1 MTVQG
6 KVNYLDTS
14 FLDILP
20 LQRNWHQSLANLWEM
35 MEMKKEKSASMLF
48 WEEVN
53 NRSNSVKHFPEAVWK
68 MRGHF
73 SVGKVNSFCVCV
85 LNDLFPCLY
94 SYEKYPPPLPSRV
107 GRSWIWKRTVLVTE
121 CCQKLLI
128 RRKFQTACVCSR
140 RVKCCRSFSVRTSCE
155 FVWTAYWWCM
165 TTPRP
170 IHWEKGLTRQ
180 KWSCRTAM
188 APRF

>member
-35 MEMKKEKSASMLF
+35 MKKEKSASLF

-94 SYEKYPPPLPSRV
+94 SYEKYPPPPPQQ
-107 GRSWIWKRTVLVTE
+107 G
-121 CCQKLLI
+121 
-128 RRKFQTACVCSR
+128 
-140 RVKCCRSFSVRTSCE
+140 
-155 FVWTAYWWCM
+155 
-165 TTPRP
+165 
-170 IHWEKGLTRQ
+170 WEKLNMETNSSCNWMLPETFDKAQVPVFVAVGLFLSGQVASLSGRRIGGVWRRHVQSTGRKGWHDKSGLVGLQ
-180 KWSCRTAM
+180 WPLGFSRWLPWIYSA
-188 APRF
+188 